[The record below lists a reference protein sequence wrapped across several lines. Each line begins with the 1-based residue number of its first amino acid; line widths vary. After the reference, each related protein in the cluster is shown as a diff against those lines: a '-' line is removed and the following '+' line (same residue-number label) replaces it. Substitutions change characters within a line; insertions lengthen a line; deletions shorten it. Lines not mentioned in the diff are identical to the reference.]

1 MVAAVAVRQGATTVK
16 TGGSS
21 VTALYGPL
29 VGGIIANPSSASAQ
43 GLPNSESLF
52 YNFYG
57 PAGLIEF
64 GTTFELL
71 PGESVTIPTNLTTNV
86 SVNAPSSGHI
96 FSAVGWQAPVPYPPV
111 FQPGD
116 FPVNAPA
123 SVQGTIASYLYEEY
137 NDDDNLQAF
146 VNAFNEMAQTY
157 VDWFNQIN
165 LPIYTRPYI
174 NGPLLDWVATGLYG
188 LSRPALPSGFDRTI
202 GPLNT
207 WPPNSIPLNTLKKIN
222 NQTFYATTDDIYKRI
237 LTWLFYKGDGKY
249 FSIRWLK
256 RRVVRFLNGVNGTAP
271 NVDQTYQ
278 ISVGFGKGSICYIN
292 ILGSSRQ
299 VTGGA
304 LLNRFTLNSVRPN
317 QLNTTYFNIPISPF
331 ALVLKAAID
340 SGVCELPF
348 QYTFVVSVT

>member
-1 MVAAVAVRQGATTVK
+1 MA
-16 TGGSS
+16 SS
-21 VTALYGPL
+21 VTLRQGTTKILTGGLPVIAMYGPL
-29 VGGIIANPSSASAQ
+29 IGGVLSNPASAQ
-43 GLPNSESLF
+43 DQGVPLAEVLL

-57 PAGLIEF
+57 QASLTVG
-64 GTTFELL
+64 GTTYALY
-71 PGESVTIPTNLTTNV
+71 PGDSIAIPDGLTTNV
-86 SVNAPSSGHI
+86 SVNAATSGHK
-96 FSAVGWQAPVPYPPV
+96 FSAVVWVNPPPYPPV
-111 FQPGD
+111 PQSGD
-116 FPVNAPA
+116 FPINAPA
-123 SVQGTIASYLYEEY
+123 SVQGTIASYLYDEY

-146 VNAFNEMAQTY
+146 VNAYNAMAQQY

-165 LPIYTRPYI
+165 LPIYTGQYI
-174 NGPLLDWVATGLYG
+174 NGPLADWVMSYLYG
-188 LSRPALPSGFDRTI
+188 LVRPALPSGFDKLL

-207 WPPNSIPLNTLKKIN
+207 WAPNTIPLNALKKLD

-278 ISVGFGKGSICYIN
+278 VSVGFGKGNICYIN
-292 ILGSSRQ
+292 ILGSKRQ

-304 LLNRFTLNSVRPN
+304 ILNRFALNQVRPN
-317 QLNTTYFNIPISPF
+317 QLNTIYFDIPVSPF
-331 ALVLKAAID
+331 AAVLKTAID

-348 QYTFVVSVT
+348 QYTFIVSIT